1 MKLRACDP
9 VLDRAAVYAVCLQ
22 TGDAGQDATHQYRDP
37 ELLGHLYAGPYL
49 ALEPELATVLEDGA
63 GVCGYVIGALDSV
76 DFERRLELEW
86 RPALRRRYPAPSGE
100 PAGWSA
106 DQRAIRRLHDP
117 PAPPA
122 EALEGY
128 PSHLHI
134 NLLPR
139 AQGRGQGREMI
150 DRLLGQLRGRGSPG
164 VHLGVL
170 ARNRPAV
177 GFYLALGFVELLR
190 RGEGA
195 DEAIY
200 MGSRLRPPR

>member
-9 VLDRAAVYAVCLQ
+9 ARDRAAVYAICLE
-22 TGDAGQDATHQYRDP
+22 TGDAGQDATRMYRDP

-49 ALEPELATVLEDGA
+49 ALEPELASVLEDGA
-63 GVCGYVIGALDSV
+63 GVCGYVIGALDTTA
-76 DFERRLELEW
+76 FERRLELEW
-86 RPALRRRYPAPSGE
+86 RPPLRWRYPAPSGE
-100 PAGWSA
+100 PASWSA
-106 DQRAIRRLHDP
+106 DQRAIQRLHDP

-122 EALEGY
+122 EALESH

-139 AQGRGQGREMI
+139 AQGRGQGRRMI
-150 DRLLGQLRGRGSPG
+150 GRLLDQLQERGSPG

-170 ARNRPAV
+170 ARNAAAV
-177 GFYLALGFVELLR
+177 GFYRALGFVELLR

-195 DEAIY
+195 NEAIY
-200 MGSRLRPPR
+200 MGKGLRLPR